1 MLRWQRMLRW
11 HTFRIVLFTSLIWIT
26 LGFCFLIYYSD
37 CGINGEGFNCGTG
50 GKQSRVHHQ
59 QQQQQNLLPP
69 ADSLVL
75 PQHQKPYEFG
85 HNNNNIHSSPLP
97 PYTPDQLVQWSPV
110 TLINN
115 PKTWPGEN
123 GVGVIIPKKDEA
135 LKNEKFTINQFNIL
149 ASDQIAL
156 NRSIRD
162 VRMEQ

>member
-11 HTFRIVLFTSLIWIT
+11 HTFRIVLFTSLIWIA
-26 LGFCFLIYYSD
+26 LGFGFLVYYSD
-37 CGINGEGFNCGTG
+37 CGINGDGFNCGTG
-50 GKQSRVHHQ
+50 GKQARVHQLQAHRQ
-59 QQQQQNLLPP
+59 LQNQLPP
-69 ADSLVL
+69 EAL
-75 PQHQKPYEFG
+75 PQHQKSYENG
-85 HNNNNIHSSPLP
+85 HNNNIINSSPLP
-97 PYTPDQLVQWSPV
+97 PYQSHQLVQWSPV
-110 TLINN
+110 KLINN
-115 PKTWPGEN
+115 PKNWPGEN